1 MMRYWL
7 GCAVLCAGLAG
18 NAAAEAETE
27 TWIVNAGPSPH
38 ACNPYGGITREYG
51 DGAVR
56 TFVTGGLGSIFI
68 GGGVA
73 WYMNTD
79 RTGLTATAAGG
90 LLGWQVALA
99 GQIPLDDAKRWML
112 TGGVSYGLFF
122 IQYQGFLP
130 VLALEYRL

>member
-1 MMRYWL
+1 MTKFCL
-7 GCAVLCAGLAG
+7 GCAMLFAMFSG
-18 NAAAEAETE
+18 NAGAEAEAE

-38 ACNPYGGITREYG
+38 ACNPYGGVTREYG

-56 TFVTGGLGSIFI
+56 AFVTGGLGSIFI

-73 WYMNTD
+73 WYMNPD
-79 RTGLTATAAGG
+79 RTGLTAVATGG

-99 GQIPLDDAKRWML
+99 GQIPLDEARRWML
-112 TGGVSYGLFF
+112 SGGVSYGLFF